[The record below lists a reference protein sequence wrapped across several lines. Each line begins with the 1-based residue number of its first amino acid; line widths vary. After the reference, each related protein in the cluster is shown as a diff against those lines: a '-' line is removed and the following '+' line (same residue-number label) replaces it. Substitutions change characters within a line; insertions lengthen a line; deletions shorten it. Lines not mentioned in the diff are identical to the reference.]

1 MENSFIITVRSDIG
15 AGVSG
20 SNQGITAL
28 LDLSTKSGI
37 ADKDCSDIYL
47 SFDTDSL
54 EGSIS
59 KGQFRREQDSLLI
72 MALCQKKPKNLS
84 ELFHKIQK

>member
-1 MENSFIITVRSDIG
+1 MENSVIITVRSDIG

-20 SNQGITAL
+20 SNQGIKAL
-28 LDLSTKSGI
+28 LDLSTKSEI
-37 ADKDCSDIYL
+37 VDKDCSDIYL

-59 KGQFRREQDSLLI
+59 KGTGLPVNNGI
-72 MALCQKKPKNLS
+72 MPK
-84 ELFHKIQK
+84 EAEEFIGLFYKIQK